1 MHLPGRLSASTLGDL
16 LGALHREGVT
26 GLLELSE
33 VRGPRGG
40 GVPGRLHHIH
50 LRGGLVVAVDT
61 ALPGAGLRGRLDA
74 VFSLE
79 EATVAFRT
87 ARPLSHAER
96 VHPLAPSEFLHGRPR
111 ARDRGRPT
119 GSGPRVRERDDTPP
133 PRSGV
138 RAAADEAR
146 DRALS
151 LLGLGSDAGDGEVR
165 RAFRRL
171 ASALHPDRLGAAPP
185 EERRRMVARFAE
197 LSAAYHLLV
206 A

>member
-1 MHLPGRLSASTLGDL
+1 MQLPGRLSASTLGDL

-33 VRGPRGG
+33 VRGPRGA

-61 ALPGAGLRGRLDA
+61 ALPGLGLRGRLDA
-74 VFSLE
+74 VFSIE

-87 ARPLSHAER
+87 ARPIAKVER
-96 VHPLAPSEFLHGRPR
+96 PLTPREFLHGRPR
-111 ARDRGRPT
+111 ARDRGKSM
-119 GSGPRVRERDDTPP
+119 GSGPRVREHEETPP

-138 RAAADEAR
+138 RPVADDPR
-146 DRALS
+146 TRALN
-151 LLGLGSDAGDGEVR
+151 LLGLPPSAGDGDVR
-165 RAFRRL
+165 RAFRKL
-171 ASALHPDRLGAAPP
+171 ASALHPDKLGAAPP
-185 EERRRMVARFAE
+185 EERRRMAARFAE